1 MYKYLLLLLTASI
14 PMYLQLKA
22 QLPKRF
28 DLVITELF
36 ADPSPSVGLP
46 ASEFIE
52 LKNISPFTIAMRNW
66 KISDGNSTAVININ
80 YLFQPDS
87 FLIICPVAAVN
98 LFSVFGAT
106 LGVSGFPSL
115 NNEADI
121 ISLYSPEGLII
132 HAVGYTDAWY
142 QNDLKAAGGWTLEM
156 IDPKNPCAGSSN
168 WGASIHN
175 KGGTPG
181 TNNSI
186 DGINRDDQP
195 PAMIRTYT
203 IDSVTIVAVFD
214 EPLDS
219 AQAANSN
226 NYRLNN
232 SIGSIQTA
240 SPLPP
245 LFTEVQLRL
254 NNVLKAETDYILTI
268 SNVSDCAGSTIGV
281 MNSAKAGLPMA
292 AGLMDIILNELLF
305 NPKTDGYDYV
315 EFYNRS
321 NNVIDCK
328 QLYIAN
334 KNSTGTIINIHQIKP
349 TSLLCFPGEFIV
361 ITGNIKWLQQN
372 YAVKIPGQLIQMNQ
386 FPSMPDDK
394 GTIAVMNYQG
404 TVIDELSYEQQ
415 WHFPLIDN
423 KEGVAL
429 ERINYNEPTQEKTN
443 WTSAAST
450 AGFGTPTFQNSQ
462 FRADLQVQAQ
472 ISVYPKIFSPDND
485 GVDDFAT
492 IHCTLTQPGYVAT
505 ISIFDVAGRVV
516 KSLVRNATLSSTG
529 IFRWDGLNDQ
539 QQRLPTG
546 MYIILTE
553 IFNLQGKTKK
563 FKNVVTLGRR
573 G

>member
-1 MYKYLLLLLTASI
+1 MYKYLLLLLLPSLSI
-14 PMYLQLKA
+14 YLQLTGQVA
-22 QLPKRF
+22 KRF
-28 DLVITELF
+28 DLVITELL
-36 ADPSPSVGLP
+36 ADPSPSIGLP
-46 ASEFIE
+46 AYEFIE
-52 LKNISPFTIAMRNW
+52 LKNISPVTISMRNW
-66 KISDGNSTAVININ
+66 KISDGNSTAVINFN
-80 YLFQPDS
+80 YLLQPDS

-98 LFSVFGAT
+98 LYSVFGTT

-121 ISLYSPEGLII
+121 ISIYSPEGLII
-132 HAVGYTDAWY
+132 NAVGYTDAWY
-142 QNDLKAAGGWTLEM
+142 RNDLKAVGGWTLEM
-156 IDPKNPCAGSSN
+156 IDPKNPCGGSSN
-168 WGASIHN
+168 WGASINN

-181 TNNSI
+181 ANNSI

-195 PAMIRTYT
+195 PALIRTYT

-214 EPLDS
+214 ESLDS

-232 SIGSIQTA
+232 APGSIQSA

-254 NNVLKAETDYILTI
+254 NNILKAETVYPLTI
-268 SNVSDCAGSTIGV
+268 NNVNDCAGNSIGV
-281 MNSAKAGLPMA
+281 MNSAKAGLPLT
-292 AGLMDIILNELLF
+292 AGLRDIILNELLF

-321 NNVIDCK
+321 NKIIDCK
-328 QLYIAN
+328 QLFAAN
-334 KNSTGTIINIHQIKP
+334 KNSTGAIINIHQIIP
-349 TSLLCFPGEFIV
+349 VSFLCFPGEFIV
-361 ITGNIKWLQQN
+361 ITENIKWLKQN
-372 YAVKIPGQLIQMNQ
+372 YAVKVPGQLIQMNQ
-386 FPSMPDDK
+386 LPSLPDDK
-394 GTIAVMNYQG
+394 GTIVVMNFQG
-404 TVIDELSYEQQ
+404 KVVDELSYEQN

-429 ERINYNEPTQEKTN
+429 ERINYDEPTQEKTN
-443 WTSAAST
+443 WNSAAST
-450 AGFGTPTFQNSQ
+450 AGFGTPTIQNSQ
-462 FRADLQVQAQ
+462 FRADLQLQAQ

-485 GVDDFAT
+485 GIDDFAT

-505 ISIFDVAGRVV
+505 ISIFDAAGRVV
-516 KSLVRNATLSSTG
+516 KSLVRNATVSSTG

-573 G
+573 

>member
-1 MYKYLLLLLTASI
+1 MYKYQLLLLTISL
-14 PMYLQLKA
+14 PMYLPLKA

-52 LKNISPFTIAMRNW
+52 LKNISPVAIAMRNW
-66 KISDGNSTAVININ
+66 KISDGNSTAVINFN
-80 YLFQPDS
+80 YLLQPDS
-87 FLIICPVAAVN
+87 FLIICPTTAVN
-98 LFSVFGAT
+98 FFSVFGT
-106 LGVSGFPSL
+106 TVGVSGFPSL

-121 ISLYSPEGLII
+121 ISLYSPEGLIM

-142 QNDLKAAGGWTLEM
+142 RNDLKAVGGWTLEM
-156 IDPKNPCAGSSN
+156 IDPKNPCGGSSN
-168 WGASIHN
+168 WGASINN

-181 TNNSI
+181 ANNSI

-195 PAMIRTYT
+195 PAFIRSYT

-214 EPLDS
+214 ESLDS
-219 AQAANSN
+219 TQAANSS
-226 NYRLNN
+226 NYHLNN
-232 SIGSIQTA
+232 ALGSIQSA

-254 NNVLKAETDYILTI
+254 NYILKAETVYLLTI
-268 SNVSDCAGSTIGV
+268 NDVNDCAGNTIGV
-281 MNSAKAGLPMA
+281 MNSAKAGLPLT
-292 AGLMDIILNELLF
+292 AGLRDIILNELLF

-321 NNVIDCK
+321 NKIIDFK
-328 QLYIAN
+328 QLYTAN
-334 KNSTGTIINIHQIKP
+334 KNTTSAFTNIHQIIP
-349 TSLLCFPGEFIV
+349 ASFLCFPGEFIV
-361 ITGNIKWLQQN
+361 ITENIKWLQQN
-372 YAVKIPGQLIQMNQ
+372 YAVKVPGQLIQMNQ
-386 FPSMPDDK
+386 LPSLPDDK
-394 GTIAVMNYQG
+394 GNIVVMNFQG
-404 TVIDELSYEQQ
+404 KVVDELSYEQN

-429 ERINYNEPTQEKTN
+429 ERINYDEPTQEKTN

-450 AGFGTPTFQNSQ
+450 AGFGTPTIQNSQ
-462 FRADLQVQAQ
+462 FRADLQLQAQ

-485 GVDDFAT
+485 GIDDFAT

-563 FKNVVTLGRR
+563 FKNIVTLGRR
-573 G
+573 